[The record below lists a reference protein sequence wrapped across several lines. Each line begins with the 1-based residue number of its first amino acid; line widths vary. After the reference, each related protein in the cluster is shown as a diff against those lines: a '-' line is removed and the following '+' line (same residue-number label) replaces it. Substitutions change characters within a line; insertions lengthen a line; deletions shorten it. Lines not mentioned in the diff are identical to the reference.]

1 MVTEN
6 QQTISEYFFF
16 KQSTAGEA
24 LLTFLQGR
32 LSTHLKKTKKQTTIQ
47 LIIGI
52 TSIWQN
58 FKNTPNYRVC
68 V

>member
-24 LLTFLQGR
+24 LLTFLQG
-32 LSTHLKKTKKQTTIQ
+32 HLKKNKKTNHNTIDHRDYQ
-47 LIIGI
+47 YMAEFQKY
-52 TSIWQN
+52 T
-58 FKNTPNYRVC
+58 
-68 V
+68 

>member
-32 LSTHLKKTKKQTTIQ
+32 LSTHLKKNKKTNHNTIDHRDYQ
-47 LIIGI
+47 YMAEFQKY
-52 TSIWQN
+52 T
-58 FKNTPNYRVC
+58 
-68 V
+68 